1 MSGNKFVQ
9 PASKAIERFLKFLSI
24 PCFRIVSE
32 IDYRNVGFVREC
44 SYQRLHEL
52 AVGCDRIDMHKYNI
66 GSVTYGEI
74 GDLLQS
80 LESVRRLNH
89 RVSALSQPFIDRIAS
104 ANSFAEQ

>member
-66 GSVTYGEI
+66 GWSRMVKSEICSRAWKASVASITEY
-74 GDLLQS
+74 LLS
-80 LESVRRLNH
+80 ASHLSTES
-89 RVSALSQPFIDRIAS
+89 
-104 ANSFAEQ
+104 